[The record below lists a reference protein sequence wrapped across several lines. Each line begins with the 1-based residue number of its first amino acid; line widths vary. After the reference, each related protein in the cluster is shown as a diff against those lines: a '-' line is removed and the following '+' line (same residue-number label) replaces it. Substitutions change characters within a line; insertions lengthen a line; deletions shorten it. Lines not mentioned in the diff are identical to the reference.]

1 LGTREGRRHIH
12 VRPARSIFS
21 NALNLCRSACGLGPL
36 AVTILPVPPRREG
49 PPLPLAPSCNR
60 QRPFFVAGDRQGS
73 SVRKTESFVN
83 SALGEWGQIERRLTG
98 ANKVDLRNL
107 RELLKKVETASAGS
121 PELDRDFVKAF
132 RSAPPNVTCSIDAA
146 VRLIE
151 TELSGWWWN
160 CGYCAARNGASL
172 YVPGSSRIGVASDYK
187 IRPEHLQLLQDP
199 KWGTLFDNGFHCD
212 RGGTVP
218 LAMLAVFLEARIAVE
233 LCEQRVTSEN
243 KVIRLNK

>member
-1 LGTREGRRHIH
+1 MTFG
-12 VRPARSIFS
+12 
-21 NALNLCRSACGLGPL
+21 
-36 AVTILPVPPRREG
+36 
-49 PPLPLAPSCNR
+49 
-60 QRPFFVAGDRQGS
+60 
-73 SVRKTESFVN
+73 
-83 SALGEWGQIERRLTG
+83 
-98 ANKVDLRNL
+98 KVDLRNL

-187 IRPEHLQLLQDP
+187 TRPEHLQLLQDP

-233 LCEQRVTSEN
+233 LCEQRATSEN

>member
-1 LGTREGRRHIH
+1 M
-12 VRPARSIFS
+12 
-21 NALNLCRSACGLGPL
+21 
-36 AVTILPVPPRREG
+36 
-49 PPLPLAPSCNR
+49 
-60 QRPFFVAGDRQGS
+60 
-73 SVRKTESFVN
+73 
-83 SALGEWGQIERRLTG
+83 
-98 ANKVDLRNL
+98 DLRNL

-187 IRPEHLQLLQDP
+187 TRPEHLQLLQDP
-199 KWGTLFDNGFHCD
+199 KWGTLFDNGFI
-212 RGGTVP
+212 
-218 LAMLAVFLEARIAVE
+218 AIEAVRFHLRCLRFFLRPESLLSCASNGRRRRI
-233 LCEQRVTSEN
+233 
-243 KVIRLNK
+243 K